1 VRGLALLAVAV
12 LLGIILL
19 NSADNPR
26 GATLAAGKSAR
37 PAASVSTL
45 APPTTIVARAPHDVR
60 VLPAN
65 GTSVNGAG
73 ARVGTTLKAAGYD
86 VLAATSVVQPARASV
101 IYFLPGFDREAAA
114 VAVVLNLP
122 ATAAQPLPAP
132 PPFDTKGAN
141 VTVLIGPDLAGATS
155 PTGVQPTTAS
165 THPGTT
171 TPGRSTTTAHSA
183 TTTTRKP

>member
-26 GATLAAGKSAR
+26 GATLAAGKS
-37 PAASVSTL
+37 
-45 APPTTIVARAPHDVR
+45 
-60 VLPAN
+60 AN

-171 TPGRSTTTAHSA
+171 TPGRSTTTTAHSA